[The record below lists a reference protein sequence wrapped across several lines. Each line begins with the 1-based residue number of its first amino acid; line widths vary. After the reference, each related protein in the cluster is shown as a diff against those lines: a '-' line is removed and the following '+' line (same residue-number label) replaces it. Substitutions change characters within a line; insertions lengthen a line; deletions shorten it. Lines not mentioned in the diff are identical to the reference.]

1 MKVSI
6 RRQWNDHRVAET
18 DFDNLDSFHWSAVS
32 GGVFKKSPQP
42 FIHAYV
48 SCDQIDG
55 EIAHSCIH
63 GPCPHNI
70 KVCIVKKDNSIQT
83 LEKILEMA
91 GPKPEK

>member
-6 RRQWNDHRVAET
+6 RRQWNDYRVAET
-18 DFDNLDSFHWSAVS
+18 DFDNLDSFHWSDVS
-32 GGVFKKSPQP
+32 GGVFRKSPQP

-48 SCDQIDG
+48 HCDQIDG
-55 EIAHSCIH
+55 EIAHSGTH

-83 LEKILEMA
+83 WEKVLEIA